1 MPTPPPRRPRVEK
14 ERKGDAKK
22 KAKPVTRTA
31 PAATVAASAPTTA
44 AQSARAVIDETLEA
58 FGLGAL
64 GGWAWEQYL
73 NGVPTSKIMLDLR
86 ARPEYK
92 ARFAGIAALSAKG
105 RAISEQEYIS
115 QEQSYA
121 SAMRAYGLPAS
132 FYDGPEDFGKL
143 IAGEVS
149 AKELDDRLSMAQQV
163 ISTDPRGQQLRS
175 ELGRL
180 YGLSNADGLT
190 LAYWI
195 DPDKGAD
202 LIKKQYVAA
211 QSAATSQ
218 RVGFGS
224 LTQAQAE
231 MVGQSGVSDVE
242 GTFGQLATMGEFT
255 QALPGTNDS
264 VTQDDL
270 LNASFGG
277 NADARKKVQKVADTR
292 TAQFRSGGGFA
303 ASGQGVTGL
312 GSST

>member
-190 LAYWI
+190 L
-195 DPDKGAD
+195 
-202 LIKKQYVAA
+202 KKQYVAA

-277 NADARKKVQKVADTR
+277 NADARKKVQRVAEGRVAT
-292 TAQFRSGGGFA
+292 FSGGGGFA